1 MKIGILTFH
10 RSTNYGAQL
19 QAYALQRFLSLAGHD
34 ASVIDY
40 WPDYRRE
47 REQLFSLSEL
57 RELKTT
63 AKLVYILTRLL
74 TCVRFLKRRRAA
86 RTFAEKHLNK
96 TPSSRES
103 QRGADRFDVV
113 VYGSD
118 QIWRKFQRTTFK
130 GYDPVYFGQGYSA
143 GETPAYQVVA
153 KRRITYA
160 ASMGPVAFDTED
172 DKAFFKNNMQNFD
185 AVSVR
190 EDGLQ
195 TLLAEEFAVT
205 AAKVCDPTL
214 LLSADDWSG
223 LVDNRYVPAC
233 PYILY
238 YRLNPNSTAD
248 RFVERLSASRCV
260 KVVEMRGKIPLM
272 HYGSRYRLTA
282 GPEAFLS
289 LLSGAQCV
297 VSTSFHG
304 VALSIRLQ
312 KQFYFVSKDKNANRA
327 MSLLADL
334 GLQNRRVTDWRSH
347 PLDDHID
354 YSRCENKLN
363 DMTAKS
369 RGWLLSNIE
378 SYNSF

>member
-1 MKIGILTFH
+1 MKIGIITFH

-19 QAYALQRFLSLAGHD
+19 QAYALWRFLNFAGHD

-57 RELKTT
+57 RELKAT

-74 TCVRFLKRRRAA
+74 TCIRFLKRWRAA
-86 RTFAEKHLNK
+86 RSFAENHLNL
-96 TPSSRES
+96 SNDE
-103 QRGADRFDVV
+103 QFDLVL
-113 VYGSD
+113 YGSD

-130 GYDPVYFGQGYSA
+130 GFDPVYFGQNY
-143 GETPAYQVVA
+143 VVA

-172 DKAFFKNNMQNFD
+172 DRVFFQKSMGNFD
-185 AVSVR
+185 AISVR
-190 EDGLQ
+190 ESGLQ
-195 TLLAEEFAVT
+195 NMLAEEFAIT
-205 AAKVCDPTL
+205 ATKVCDPTL
-214 LLSADDWSG
+214 LLSQDDWQK
-223 LVDNRYVPAC
+223 LIDNRCIPEY

-248 RFVERLSASRCV
+248 RFVERLSASMGI
-260 KVVEMRGKIPLM
+260 KVIEMRGKIPMM

-282 GPEAFLS
+282 GPQAFLS
-289 LLSGAQCV
+289 MLSGARCV

-312 KQFYFVSKDKNANRA
+312 KQFYFVSKEKNANRA
-327 MSLLADL
+327 MTLLTDL
-334 GLQNRRVTDWRSH
+334 GLQHRRVIDWRNH
-347 PLDDHID
+347 HIDDHID
-354 YSRCENKLN
+354 YSCCENKLC

-369 RGWLLSNIE
+369 GQWLLSNIE
-378 SYNSF
+378 

>member
-1 MKIGILTFH
+1 MKIGIITFH

-19 QAYALQRFLSLAGHD
+19 QAYALRRFLSLVGHD

-74 TCVRFLKRRRAA
+74 TCMRFMKRRNAA
-86 RTFAEKHLNK
+86 RTFANNHMNLSKGD
-96 TPSSRES
+96 S
-103 QRGADRFDVV
+103 FDVV

-130 GYDPVYFGQGYSA
+130 GYDPVYFGQGY
-143 GETPAYQVVA
+143 VVA

-160 ASMGPVAFDTED
+160 ASMGPVAFDNES
-172 DKAFFKNNMQNFD
+172 DKAFFKKSMQNFD
-185 AVSVR
+185 TISVR
-190 EDGLQ
+190 ESGLQ
-195 TLLAEEFAVT
+195 AMLADEFAVT

-214 LLSADDWSG
+214 LLSTEEWSS
-223 LVDNRYVPAC
+223 LIDNRYIPAY

-238 YRLNPNSTAD
+238 YRLNPNADAD
-248 RFVERLSASRCV
+248 RFVKRLSATMGI
-260 KVVEMRGKIPLM
+260 KVIEMRGKIPVM
-272 HYGSRYRLTA
+272 HYGKRYHLAA
-282 GPEAFLS
+282 GPQEFLS
-289 LLSGAQCV
+289 LLNGAQYI

-312 KQFYFVSKDKNANRA
+312 KQFYFVSKEKNANRA
-327 MSLLADL
+327 MTLLADL
-334 GLQNRRVTDWRSH
+334 GLQDRRVTSPKEHD
-347 PLDDHID
+347 LGKNID
-354 YSRCENKLN
+354 YADCEVRLQQLAEHSRQ
-363 DMTAKS
+363 
-369 RGWLLSNIE
+369 WLLKQLN
-378 SYNSF
+378 N

>member
-1 MKIGILTFH
+1 MKIGIITFH

-19 QAYALQRFLSLAGHD
+19 QAYALRHFLSLAGHD

-57 RELKTT
+57 RELKAT

-74 TCVRFLKRRRAA
+74 TCMRFMKRRSAA
-86 RTFAEKHLNK
+86 RTFANNHMNLSKAG
-96 TPSSRES
+96 S
-103 QRGADRFDVV
+103 FDVV

-130 GYDPVYFGQGYSA
+130 GYDPVYFGQDYVA
-143 GETPAYQVVA
+143 A

-160 ASMGPVAFDTED
+160 ASMGPVAFDNES
-172 DKAFFKNNMQNFD
+172 DKAFFKKSMQNFD
-185 AVSVR
+185 AISVR
-190 EDGLQ
+190 ESGLQ
-195 TLLAEEFAVT
+195 TMLAEEFAIT

-214 LLSADDWSG
+214 LLSADEWSS
-223 LVDNRYVPAC
+223 LIDNRHVPAH

-248 RFVERLSASRCV
+248 RFVERLSAAKGINV
-260 KVVEMRGKIPLM
+260 IEMRGKIPVM
-272 HYGSRYRLTA
+272 HYGKRYHLAA
-282 GPEAFLS
+282 GPQEFLS
-289 LLSGAQCV
+289 LLNGAQHI

-312 KQFYFVSKDKNANRA
+312 KQFYFVSKEKNANRA

-334 GLQNRRVTDWRSH
+334 GLQHRRVIDWRSH

-354 YSRCENKLN
+354 YSRCENNLS

-369 RGWLLSNIE
+369 RQWLLSNIE
-378 SYNSF
+378 